1 MRRSLRR
8 INKLLGDKNS
18 TKFFLYSI
26 FYLKFLKGTAQVKD
40 IKPGVLSKVFAL
52 TERKFDNIQDENLK
66 KLMNASSELQDCL
79 LNYANYKPRKTENGT
94 NQKVE
99 LDFNIKP
106 LIKKIV
112 EFK

>member
-1 MRRSLRR
+1 MH
-8 INKLLGDKNS
+8 N
-18 TKFFLYSI
+18 
-26 FYLKFLKGTAQVKD
+26 YLKFSIGTAQVKD

-66 KLMNASSELQDCL
+66 KLMNASNELQDCL
-79 LNYANYKPRKTENGT
+79 LNYANYKPRKTENGA